1 MYDGL
6 GKGEGHELVFKFR
19 IYRDGSKIEVI
30 IDGIEGLTQVSPVSF
45 TLGYFESR
53 KGGTERCHLD
63 CETYEGSVV

>member
-1 MYDGL
+1 VYDGL

-30 IDGIEGLTQVSPVSF
+30 IDGIEVLTQVSPVSF

-53 KGGTERCHLD
+53 KGGPEDATWTVRH
-63 CETYEGSVV
+63 TKAA